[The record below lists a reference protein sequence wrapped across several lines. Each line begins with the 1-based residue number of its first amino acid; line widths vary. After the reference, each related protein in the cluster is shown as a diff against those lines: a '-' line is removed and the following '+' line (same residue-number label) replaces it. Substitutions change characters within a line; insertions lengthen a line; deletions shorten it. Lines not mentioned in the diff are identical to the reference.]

1 MDISFL
7 DSFKH
12 LKENRWAFEEVGS
25 SGVQE
30 LQNEMMGFRCANGG

>member
-25 SGVQE
+25 SGVAE
-30 LQNEMMGFRCANGG
+30 